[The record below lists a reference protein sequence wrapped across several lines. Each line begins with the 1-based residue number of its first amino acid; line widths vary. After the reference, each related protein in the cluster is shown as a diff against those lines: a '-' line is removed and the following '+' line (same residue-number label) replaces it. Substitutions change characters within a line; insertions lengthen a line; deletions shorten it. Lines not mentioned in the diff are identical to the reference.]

1 MIKALT
7 TEKDN
12 LCLFGYPNRRW
23 EVNRP
28 VAYLPP
34 EIPEPTLGINFCG
47 NGMRRKDWF
56 SLVAVQSDAW
66 LLAVAYFWGARFD
79 QADRD
84 RLFTM
89 INDLPTLYDIV
100 TESAWEQAKE
110 KSSVSSNSSNK
121 PLSTANARGSESAE
135 FSISMQTFY
144 EERVSEVEDDDKE
157 HGETLCT
164 ACGQYGSDEFWICCD
179 ICERW
184 YYCKCVK
191 ITPTKAVQIKLYK
204 AFTLRSRVA

>member
-1 MIKALT
+1 MLYFLLVELESVP
-7 TEKDN
+7 EKDN

-121 PLSTANARGSESAE
+121 PLSAASARGSESAE

-144 EERVSEVEDDDKE
+144 EERVSEVEDDYVLHVDNMVQMSF
-157 HGETLCT
+157 GYVVT
-164 ACGQYGSDEFWICCD
+164 Y
-179 ICERW
+179 
-184 YYCKCVK
+184 VK
-191 ITPTKAVQIKLYK
+191 DGIIANV
-204 AFTLRSRVA
+204 

>member
-1 MIKALT
+1 MSVKL
-7 TEKDN
+7 
-12 LCLFGYPNRRW
+12 LLLFSL
-23 EVNRP
+23 
-28 VAYLPP
+28 AT
-34 EIPEPTLGINFCG
+34 PTLGISFCR
-47 NGMRRKDWF
+47 NGMQRKDWF
-56 SLVAVQSDAW
+56 SLVAVQSEAW

-79 QADRD
+79 QTDRD

-100 TESAWEQAKE
+100 TESTWAQAKE

-184 YYCKCVK
+184 YHCKCVK

-204 AFTLRSRVA
+204 CPSCGNRRGRPSH